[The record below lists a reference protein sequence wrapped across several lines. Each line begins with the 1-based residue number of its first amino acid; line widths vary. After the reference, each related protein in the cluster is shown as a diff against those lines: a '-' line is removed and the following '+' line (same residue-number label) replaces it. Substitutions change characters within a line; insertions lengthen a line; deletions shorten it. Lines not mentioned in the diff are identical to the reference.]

1 MVDEIGPV
9 GSLRPQD
16 VALCT
21 LLRALGTPQQ
31 ARTLPL
37 NSESSKNISAHG
49 TSVCADVI
57 DHLQDCITSSKIFRK
72 LLQVIHS
79 SSALSKLSLSQ
90 LLAQLQ
96 VGL

>member
-1 MVDEIGPV
+1 MVNEIGPF
-9 GSLRPQD
+9 GGLRPQD

-31 ARTLPL
+31 ARLLPL
-37 NSESSKNISAHG
+37 NCEPSINISAHG
-49 TSVCADVI
+49 ASVCTDVI

-72 LLQVIHS
+72 LLQIIHS